1 MYVGMGQEF
10 GPAIGDPF
18 ANLVCVDG
26 VTYKNVKLAF
36 KSTGKLGTNGPCP
49 GFDRRKM
56 TCSIFTGR
64 CDLHA
69 NVKRS
74 DDAYLGKGSRK
85 PPPGVKL
92 PGEKPEPGP
101 GKRIKL
107 NEVDL
112 TPDDIAAM
120 QSLAMDPNIPIGTKI
135 GTLATLLINKGRGKL
150 IPGGADNKAAFLN
163 ELRTIKLDHPDF
175 AKMVVGPGKTLS
187 PDQKMAM
194 RNLAHWVAKPA
205 TREALYR
212 VLVRSV
218 TPPNWMSQEKQKAEA
233 KILLSQLKAK
243 GFSAQP
249 VSSDDSSLLKPVA
262 YIAGAGLAL
271 YLFYRYTR
279 KN

>member
-1 MYVGMGQEF
+1 MYLDAGRSGIGRVEFDEEF
-10 GPAIGDPF
+10 GKES
-18 ANLVCVDG
+18 LVCVDG
-26 VTYKNVKLAF
+26 VTYYNVKLAH
-36 KSTGKLGTNGPCP
+36 KATGKLGTNGPCP
-49 GFDRRKM
+49 GFPNSGYGCDM
-56 TCSIFTGR
+56 QTGICTAITR
-64 CDLHA
+64 
-69 NVKRS
+69 
-74 DDAYLGKGSRK
+74 RK
-85 PPPGVKL
+85 PPPGVQL
-92 PGEKPEPGP
+92 PGKKPEPGP

-135 GTLATLLINKGRGKL
+135 GTLFTLLINKGRGKL
-150 IPGGADNKAAFLN
+150 IPGGADNKAAFLK
-163 ELRTIKLDHPDF
+163 ELSRIKLHHPDF
-175 AKMVVGPGKTLS
+175 AKMVVGPGKALS
-187 PDQKMAM
+187 PDQELAM
-194 RNLAHWVAKPA
+194 RTLAHWVSKPA

-218 TPPNWMSQEKQKAEA
+218 TPPNWISQEKQKAEA